1 MAEVVQEFRFGVA
14 YPVALF
20 SASCLFYPLEETLSS
35 TTTVQN
41 YCQFVCCV
49 SFLIIIILLILS
61 TLDPPRLPIPL
72 FIWLNG
78 LAPLV
83 KLLPYVI
90 GFVVIPEFVG
100 D

>member
-1 MAEVVQEFRFGVA
+1 MAEVQEFKLKVA

-20 SASCLFYPLEETLSS
+20 SASCLVYPPEETLSS
-35 TTTVQN
+35 TTVQI
-41 YCQFVCCV
+41 YCQFVFCV
-49 SFLIIIILLILS
+49 SFLINTILLLLS
-61 TLDPPRLPIPL
+61 SLDPPGLPIPM

-90 GFVVIPEFVG
+90 GVVVIPEFIG